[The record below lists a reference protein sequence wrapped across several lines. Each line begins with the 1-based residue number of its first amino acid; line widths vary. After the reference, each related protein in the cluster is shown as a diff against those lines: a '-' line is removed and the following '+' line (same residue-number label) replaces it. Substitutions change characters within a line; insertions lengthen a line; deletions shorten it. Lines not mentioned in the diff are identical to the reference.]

1 MKLKYST
8 KLIYF
13 NLLLIA
19 LLFVTMTYTINA
31 QVNTEDLWSDKSE
44 TLILEKLDR
53 QIIPIFYRTIALDI
67 NRLEGVLNQ
76 APMEFTE
83 AAKSAN
89 VVISLPMPNGTFS
102 RFYIVNS
109 PVMEIEL
116 AVKYP
121 DIQTYAGQ
129 GIDDPTATVRF
140 DLTPAGFHA
149 MILSANGNVFIDPYS
164 KGNIDNY
171 ISYYKKDFI
180 VPESL
185 RKEFIC
191 NFETDIDMAKKISD
205 LMATGL
211 AKYSGTQLRTYR
223 LAVATTGEY
232 TAYHGGT
239 VEKGLAAVVT
249 SVNRVNGVYEKEVA
263 VRMVLVAN
271 NNLIIYTNASTDPY
285 TNTNGVTMLGQNQ
298 TNLDA
303 VIGNANYDIGHVYST
318 GGGGVAGL
326 GVVCRTSNK
335 ARGVTGSPA
344 PIGDPFDID
353 YVAHEIGHQFGGN
366 HTFNGDAGNCSGTNR
381 NASTAYEPGSGSTIM
396 AYAGICAPQD
406 LQMNSHDY
414 FHLASIMEI
423 VTYTTLGSGSCP
435 VPTSTGNSPPVVSAG
450 TRGFTIPI
458 NTPFMLTGSAT
469 DPENH
474 PLTYCWEE
482 YDLGAAGHPNSPV
495 GIAPIFRSFKGVTS
509 PSRTFPKIAD
519 IINNT
524 QVMGEILPSYSRSL
538 KFRLT
543 ARDNRSGG
551 GGVGWDSISFSV
563 TNTAGPFQVTAPN
576 TAMSLAGSSLQ
587 TVTWNVSNTNISPVN
602 CSNVK
607 ILLSTDGGY
616 TYPTVLVANTPN
628 DGTEIITL
636 PNISTSQARIRV
648 EAVGNIFFD
657 ISNANFTIL
666 TSSITVTAPNGGE
679 AWIIGTN
686 QSITW
691 TSTGVANV
699 KIEYTTNNGTEWL
712 PIVESIPASPASYLW
727 TVPSTATTQARVR
740 VSSATVSTLSDI
752 SNNVFSIQFPP
763 SITLSSPNGGDLFP
777 IGFERTIQW
786 SSVNIS
792 GSVKIELSR
801 DEGSNYEVL
810 FANSPNDGSE
820 NWVVSGIVTEQARLK
835 ISSIALPTVF
845 DSSEANF
852 FIRNATI
859 TVLSPNGGE
868 SRRVGLTYPITWESE
883 NMFGDVKI
891 ELSRNGGSSYETIFT
906 TTANDSSELWT
917 LDNPLTNSA
926 RIRIMAVG
934 NPNVFD
940 VSDNNFSIIPQD
952 FISISSP
959 RLNDNCVVGTEYP
972 VSWASFGTSGFVKI
986 ELSKDAGLTYE
997 TLFESTNDDG
1007 NELVTFSLPTSAQ
1020 AIIKISDAAYPDLFS
1035 TSEGFLIGVYDSIK
1049 YRVGWNIL
1057 SLPSIVFPNLKSLI
1071 FPGASSN
1078 AFGYKNNNY
1087 STTDTI
1093 ENGKG
1098 YWIKFGKD
1106 STTHFIGAQRLADT
1120 LTVSSGWNLI
1130 GGISVPI
1137 SISKITSEPPGISSS
1152 LFYRYQQGYKSADT
1166 VYPGD
1171 GFWVKTNQEGSFIFN
1186 PNNIVQNNS
1195 FQKFAKAVR
1204 NLSSISF
1211 KDKLNNTQVLYYSD
1225 NSEGIE
1231 EYSLSSLPPRPFENL
1246 FDVRFQSN
1254 RFVESKNLKSNN
1266 EFPILFQGIEFP
1278 LTVQWNIQDGIKP
1291 LFSVDGKDYQMEG
1304 KGEIILTNSSIS
1316 RISLK
1321 LTGKEYSSVPSE
1333 FQLYQNYPNPFNPT
1347 TKIRYALPKASFVSL
1362 KIYNILGIEISEL
1375 VNEFQEAGY
1384 YDVDFT
1390 IDKENKLTSGVY
1402 YYQIKADNVLITK
1415 KAVVLK

>member
-1 MKLKYST
+1 MNLHYFTQLKH
-8 KLIYF
+8 F
-13 NLLLIA
+13 H
-19 LLFVTMTYTINA
+19 LLFITIFFVSMSYTIKA
-31 QVNTEDLWSDKSE
+31 QVNTEYLWKDINE
-44 TLILEKLDR
+44 TTILEKTER
-53 QIIPIFYRTIALDI
+53 QIIPIFYRTVALDI
-67 NRLEGVLNQ
+67 NRLEAILDQ
-76 APMEFTE
+76 APVEFSE
-83 AAKSAN
+83 ATKSVK
-89 VVISLPMPNGTFS
+89 VVISLPMPDGTFKS
-102 RFYIVNS
+102 FHIVNS
-109 PVMEIEL
+109 PVMELEL

-121 DIQTYAGQ
+121 EIQTYSGQ

-149 MILSANGNVFIDPYS
+149 MILSANGTVFIDPYNE
-164 KGNIDNY
+164 GNIDKY

-180 VPESL
+180 VPESR

-191 NFETDIDMAKKISD
+191 NFETDFDMAKEISD
-205 LMATGL
+205 LIATGL
-211 AKYSGTQLRTYR
+211 TKYSGTQLRTYR
-223 LAVATTGEY
+223 LAVAATGEY

-239 VEKGLAAVVT
+239 VAKGLAAVVT
-249 SVNRVNGVYEKEVA
+249 STNRVNGVYEKEVA

-271 NNLIIYTNASTDPY
+271 NDLIIYTNSSTDPY
-285 TNTNGVTMLGQNQ
+285 TNNNGVTMLGQNQ
-298 TNLDA
+298 TNIDA

-326 GVVCRTSNK
+326 GVVCRAGNK

-396 AYAGICAPQD
+396 AYAGICSPQD

-450 TRGFTIPI
+450 TRGFSIPI
-458 NTPFMLTGSAT
+458 NTPFVLTGSAT
-469 DPENH
+469 DPDSH

-495 GIAPIFRSFKGVTS
+495 GTAPIFRSFKGVTS

-524 QVMGEILPSYSRSL
+524 QVMGEILPSYSRAM

-576 TAMSLAGSSLQ
+576 TAVSWAGSSLQ
-587 TVTWNVSNTNISPVN
+587 TVTWSVANTNISPVN

-607 ILLSTDGGY
+607 ILLSGDGGY
-616 TYPTVLVANTPN
+616 TYPFVLAADTPN

-636 PNISTSQARIRV
+636 PNISTSQARVRV

-657 ISNANFTIL
+657 ISNANFTVVP
-666 TSSITVTAPNGGE
+666 SSITVISPNGGE
-679 AWIIGTN
+679 SWIMGTN

-691 TSTGVANV
+691 TSTGVTNV
-699 KIEYTTNNGTEWL
+699 KIEYTTNNGTNWL
-712 PIVESIPASPASYLW
+712 TIAESVPASPASYLW
-727 TVPSTATTQARVR
+727 TVPTTATTQAQVR
-740 VSSATVSTLSDI
+740 VSSATVSSLSDI

-763 SITLSSPNGGDLFP
+763 SITLVSPNGSDLFP
-777 IGFERTIQW
+777 IGFERTVQW

-852 FIRNATI
+852 FIRNAAI

-868 SRRVGLTYPITWESE
+868 TPRVGVTYPINWVSE
-883 NMFGDVKI
+883 NVVGDVKI
-891 ELSRNGGSSYETIFT
+891 ELSRDGGSSYETLITST
-906 TTANDSSELWT
+906 TNDSTEMWIPQT
-917 LDNPLTNSA
+917 PLTNSA
-926 RIRIMAVG
+926 RIRISAIG
-934 NPNVFD
+934 NPLVFD
-940 VSDNNFSIIPQD
+940 ESDNSFYIYPQD
-952 FISISSP
+952 FITITAPSKNENCLIST
-959 RLNDNCVVGTEYP
+959 VYP
-972 VSWASFGTSGFVKI
+972 ITWESFGTSGFVKI
-986 ELSKDAGLTYE
+986 ELSKDSGLNYE
-997 TLFESTNDDG
+997 TLFGSTDDDG
-1007 NELVTFSLPTSAQ
+1007 SELFTLSLPTSAG
-1020 AIIKISDAAYPDLFS
+1020 AIIKISDPANPELY
-1035 TSEGFLIGVYDSIK
+1035 TISEVFLIGVYDSIK
-1049 YRVGWNIL
+1049 YTGGWNIL

-1137 SISKITSEPPGISSS
+1137 SISNITSEPPGISSS
-1152 LFYRYQQGYKSADT
+1152 LFYMFKQGYKSADT

-1171 GFWVKTNQEGSFIFN
+1171 GFWVKANQEGRFIFN
-1186 PNNIVQNNS
+1186 PNNFVQNKS
-1195 FQKFAKAVR
+1195 AIKFANAIR
-1204 NLSSISF
+1204 NLSSIRF
-1211 KDKLNNTQVLYYSD
+1211 KDKLNNSQVLYYSD
-1225 NSEGIE
+1225 NLEHTD
-1231 EYSLSSLPPRPFENL
+1231 EYSLSALPPRPFENL
-1246 FDVRFQSN
+1246 FDVRFQSD
-1254 RFVESKNLKSNN
+1254 RFVESQNSKSNN
-1266 EFPILFQGIEFP
+1266 EFQILLQGIEFP
-1278 LTVQWNIQDGIKP
+1278 LTVQWNMHDGIKP
-1291 LFSVDGKDYQMEG
+1291 LLSVESKDYQIEG
-1304 KGEIILTNSSIS
+1304 KGELILKNPSIS
-1316 RISLK
+1316 RMVLK
-1321 LTGKEYSSVPSE
+1321 ITGNELSSVPSD
-1333 FQLYQNYPNPFNPT
+1333 FQLHQNYPNPFNPT
-1347 TKIRYALPKASFVSL
+1347 TKIRYGLPKASFVIL

-1375 VNEFQEAGY
+1375 VNE
-1384 YDVDFT
+1384 
-1390 IDKENKLTSGVY
+1390 
-1402 YYQIKADNVLITK
+1402 
-1415 KAVVLK
+1415 